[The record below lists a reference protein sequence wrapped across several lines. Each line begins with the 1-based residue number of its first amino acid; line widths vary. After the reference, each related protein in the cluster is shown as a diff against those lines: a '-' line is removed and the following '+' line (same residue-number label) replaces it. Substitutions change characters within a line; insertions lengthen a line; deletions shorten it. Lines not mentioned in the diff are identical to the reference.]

1 MLKMFFYSLLEELLQ
16 YTEKLSKLRE
26 KDDDQKSAKFASSM
40 LNKSQKLIGALY
52 SLLPFESFVNVIHG
66 LIEKENHLIRKKS
79 LELLSSKLENIKS
92 IPEDQVIIL
101 ILKWMLTSQ
110 RNNFESEISF

>member
-1 MLKMFFYSLLEELLQ
+1 
-16 YTEKLSKLRE
+16 
-26 KDDDQKSAKFASSM
+26 M

-52 SLLPFESFVNVIHG
+52 SLLPLESFINVIHG

-110 RNNFESEISF
+110 RDNYESEIPF